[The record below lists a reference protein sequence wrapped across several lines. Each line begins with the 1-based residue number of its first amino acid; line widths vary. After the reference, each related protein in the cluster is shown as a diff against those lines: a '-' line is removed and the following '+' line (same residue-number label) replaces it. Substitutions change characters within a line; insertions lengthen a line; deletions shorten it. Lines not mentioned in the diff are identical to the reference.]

1 MKFNN
6 NKNVSNKIQSQ
17 VCFLKQ
23 QALQSK
29 SLSKKSFEIR
39 DLTLPALVTILAKQY
54 MLRIKEK
61 ISEQHLKHHW

>member
-61 ISEQHLKHHW
+61 NSEQHLKHHW